1 MVKYATLAPFTK
13 DQSGA
18 VTVDWVVLSA
28 AVIGIG
34 MTVLYPIAFAT
45 DSATN
50 GIADYVRNAPVGY
63 ENN

>member
-1 MVKYATLAPFTK
+1 VKHSTWAAFRK
-13 DQSGA
+13 NQDGA

-28 AVIGIG
+28 AVIGLG
-34 MTVLYPIAFAT
+34 MLVLYPIALST

-50 GIADYVRNAPVGY
+50 GIANYVENVPVGY

>member
-1 MVKYATLAPFTK
+1 MVKHTRLTAFK
-13 DQSGA
+13 NDQTGA
-18 VTVDWVVLSA
+18 ITVDWVVLSA

-34 MTVLYPIAFAT
+34 MMVLYPIAFAT

-50 GIADYVRNAPVGY
+50 GIADYVRNVPVGY